1 MVTHNMRDAIR
12 HGNRLVM
19 MSESHVALDIE
30 GEEKEKLTVESL
42 LTRFSVVSGSDE
54 VDDKLVL

>member
-1 MVTHNMRDAIR
+1 
-12 HGNRLVM
+12 M
-19 MSESHVALDIE
+19 MSESRVALDIE